1 MTQRNLEE
9 LINELNERLIATSLV
24 QQFIV
29 SFLSGLSSA
38 NTKILRDA
46 VDNLLTYYIDRKQ
59 GSKALQ
65 KELRQYIEII
75 DGAPLKDPQ
84 AGFQVIEGGQNNDD
98 KWSV

>member
-29 SFLSGLSSA
+29 SFIAGLSSA

-46 VDNLLTYYIDRKQ
+46 VDNLLTYYVDRKQ
-59 GSKALQ
+59 GSKTLQ
-65 KELRQYIEII
+65 KELREYIEII
-75 DGAPLKDPQ
+75 DGAPLKDPR
-84 AGFQVIEGGQNNDD
+84 AGFQVIKGSREDEAQ
-98 KWSV
+98 